1 MSETN
6 NNLKFVGDIKF
17 PTNFDVQITRPLDN
31 RLVVDSVDDLLTIAY
46 PYLGMVV
53 SIAGTSDLYV
63 LVGSDARV
71 PENWKLA
78 SGDTEALKDISE
90 VIGNPSSESE
100 EGSGLFKDIEDIR
113 RDVKKTNFSIP
124 VMSQSM
130 VDEIDADSDIDFD
143 SSDDPYI
150 FFDDGASLE
159 GEAEENSVITAKNG
173 TYLYIMMQ
181 TIRALQE
188 EVARLKNSFEFGIDS
203 YKNETT
209 AKSRVIE
216 EYSDVAAREPLW
228 GIDPGYLS
236 LVPDSQ
242 SFNTFL
248 DKGHSFKK
256 LGETGEIKV
265 DVEGQLGFDNC
276 IGRFYDGD
284 GEGNDLT
291 LYNMKDSKLITYL
304 VTDKPNI
311 KMTLWSLDDKS
322 KAEKTID
329 LSNVYTGGTV
339 EKYGYCI
346 VISRKVNLSKSSEY
360 KGKNYIYVSLINYDN
375 DKKLAEGYLNNFGT
389 LQETPF
395 YLDDRYSIH
404 YIDFDRLNLYRMKFY
419 TKFEDFSDEVIT
431 SAPNEDDYKFGAAH
445 ITIRSV
451 EDSDMLERVKSQ
463 LREDELIWNRKNKT
477 LHIKSNGEIYLIG
490 SNNTGNNTDKNMT
503 NRELIAALQSMGII
517 VNVKYKTDSNGNPTD
532 EIESLDELSLN
543 QIGDITF
550 VNEDTGKKFTFSVNA
565 EGKLVGKDKSAKTIE
580 EQLGVLND
588 LDTEVDNIRGFSSEY
603 LQRISGSDSTSIP
616 NSLNDMGLNSD
627 RLRISSFY
635 APLET
640 DDVHGCSHSFIEL
653 ENSSD
658 KDIPLTGMYLHFF
671 NGGENYDDVTK
682 VYKGGVHHLA
692 LDGVIPAGG
701 TYLIRGARHAQDGD
715 KSVFIKV
722 DSYDQEWYEN
732 KELLSFEQKV
742 VKTVP
747 SGTSVT
753 EADDNKVKL
762 PYRFCLTYGLPE
774 LKSDDTLVVKRLND
788 VTYKKADCP
797 NQIVNRRFIDSCN
810 FSSFGTI
817 AGQGNGWC
825 ATGVGITIKP
835 NSMFRLMFAL
845 DPAKQAFNGFTKNDS
860 SRVRYASA
868 NDLQVVELNKEFIGF
883 PFSDDIALISRYTP
897 KASYEHRN
905 VMTDKTQLDME
916 KPNMVSCF
924 FGIDVYKTRC
934 FNWISAGVFDEYLWV
949 RKKGESEWSAFS
961 SYKKVDE
968 DVSEGSEPIH
978 RKEFSA
984 LVNNTVYARII
995 NRFPGNN
1002 VLFTAHKCIID
1013 LPNAES
1019 DPVVYEYVVG
1029 RPDKDGNPD
1038 SNHTSDIQTFTLYP
1052 IDWEGRV
1059 YQITDQQGF
1068 HWIEYQ
1074 VWAASAKFLN
1084 ETIKKECDEIN
1095 SKESGASESDS
1106 DFVTKVFPILINT
1119 GDMTQSG
1126 ARINE
1131 WLDYYNGGK
1140 CLFNHLE
1147 QMNCVG
1153 NNDLCDVDINKL
1165 GTGNDTGKSNA
1176 HFFHYFNCYDLKDT
1190 SKTDETYKKF
1200 YDGTSLIVKAHG
1212 EAHGE
1217 TPDRYIPSFYKF
1229 ETNGVMYIMCNSEIT
1244 KTTCDK
1250 WYNLH
1255 SSDYVVNIYT
1265 GIEVK
1270 SNGEYIKSDTFTPLY
1285 ETMYRWLKDNKDN
1298 KNKKVIVAMHEM
1310 PFTVITQSSLT
1321 NKDAKFIVSTRNHP
1335 NGKDARVG
1343 SNMNQLDRA
1352 ENRGIYWCSRLLES
1366 FNCKLVIGGHKH
1378 TYALTYPIKEM
1389 YQWTTIEDSATVNW
1403 SYNNP
1408 KPMSENLSD
1417 EAGENPDYN
1426 IKWEVDDNS
1435 EYKVSTDV
1443 TVKLNSTK
1451 TPYIPKSLYDE
1462 YTQGIEFTG
1471 LFRCCTPIEI
1481 TDNPNYDG
1489 FVTYSMCQATG
1500 YKLKSNKELPSAS
1513 QVFSKLIPKTKHN
1526 PDKPNGDQL
1535 YPMYSVISFNDDCSE
1550 ADILMVRITG
1560 VFNSNGLDTFNQ
1572 VDYGKKGLSKQY
1584 LCTST
1589 TMYGAWNNSYTSE
1602 DIYLHIIF

>member
-31 RLVVDSVDDLLTIAY
+31 RLVVDKEEDLLTIAY

-188 EVARLKNSFEFGIDS
+188 EVAMLKNSFEFGIDS

-284 GEGNDLT
+284 GKGNDLT

-517 VNVKYKTDSNGNPTD
+517 VNVKYKINSNGEPTD
-532 EIESLDELSLN
+532 EIESLNELSLN

-580 EQLGVLND
+580 EELGVLND

-616 NSLNDMGLNSD
+616 NSLNDMELNSD

-671 NGGENYDDVTK
+671 NGGENYDDLNK

-701 TYLIRGARHAQDGD
+701 T
-715 KSVFIKV
+715 
-722 DSYDQEWYEN
+722 
-732 KELLSFEQKV
+732 
-742 VKTVP
+742 
-747 SGTSVT
+747 
-753 EADDNKVKL
+753 
-762 PYRFCLTYGLPE
+762 
-774 LKSDDTLVVKRLND
+774 
-788 VTYKKADCP
+788 
-797 NQIVNRRFIDSCN
+797 
-810 FSSFGTI
+810 
-817 AGQGNGWC
+817 
-825 ATGVGITIKP
+825 
-835 NSMFRLMFAL
+835 
-845 DPAKQAFNGFTKNDS
+845 
-860 SRVRYASA
+860 
-868 NDLQVVELNKEFIGF
+868 
-883 PFSDDIALISRYTP
+883 
-897 KASYEHRN
+897 
-905 VMTDKTQLDME
+905 
-916 KPNMVSCF
+916 
-924 FGIDVYKTRC
+924 
-934 FNWISAGVFDEYLWV
+934 
-949 RKKGESEWSAFS
+949 
-961 SYKKVDE
+961 
-968 DVSEGSEPIH
+968 
-978 RKEFSA
+978 
-984 LVNNTVYARII
+984 
-995 NRFPGNN
+995 
-1002 VLFTAHKCIID
+1002 
-1013 LPNAES
+1013 
-1019 DPVVYEYVVG
+1019 
-1029 RPDKDGNPD
+1029 
-1038 SNHTSDIQTFTLYP
+1038 
-1052 IDWEGRV
+1052 
-1059 YQITDQQGF
+1059 
-1068 HWIEYQ
+1068 
-1074 VWAASAKFLN
+1074 
-1084 ETIKKECDEIN
+1084 
-1095 SKESGASESDS
+1095 
-1106 DFVTKVFPILINT
+1106 
-1119 GDMTQSG
+1119 
-1126 ARINE
+1126 
-1131 WLDYYNGGK
+1131 
-1140 CLFNHLE
+1140 
-1147 QMNCVG
+1147 
-1153 NNDLCDVDINKL
+1153 
-1165 GTGNDTGKSNA
+1165 
-1176 HFFHYFNCYDLKDT
+1176 
-1190 SKTDETYKKF
+1190 
-1200 YDGTSLIVKAHG
+1200 
-1212 EAHGE
+1212 
-1217 TPDRYIPSFYKF
+1217 
-1229 ETNGVMYIMCNSEIT
+1229 
-1244 KTTCDK
+1244 
-1250 WYNLH
+1250 
-1255 SSDYVVNIYT
+1255 
-1265 GIEVK
+1265 
-1270 SNGEYIKSDTFTPLY
+1270 
-1285 ETMYRWLKDNKDN
+1285 
-1298 KNKKVIVAMHEM
+1298 
-1310 PFTVITQSSLT
+1310 
-1321 NKDAKFIVSTRNHP
+1321 
-1335 NGKDARVG
+1335 
-1343 SNMNQLDRA
+1343 
-1352 ENRGIYWCSRLLES
+1352 
-1366 FNCKLVIGGHKH
+1366 
-1378 TYALTYPIKEM
+1378 
-1389 YQWTTIEDSATVNW
+1389 
-1403 SYNNP
+1403 
-1408 KPMSENLSD
+1408 
-1417 EAGENPDYN
+1417 
-1426 IKWEVDDNS
+1426 
-1435 EYKVSTDV
+1435 
-1443 TVKLNSTK
+1443 
-1451 TPYIPKSLYDE
+1451 
-1462 YTQGIEFTG
+1462 
-1471 LFRCCTPIEI
+1471 
-1481 TDNPNYDG
+1481 
-1489 FVTYSMCQATG
+1489 
-1500 YKLKSNKELPSAS
+1500 
-1513 QVFSKLIPKTKHN
+1513 
-1526 PDKPNGDQL
+1526 
-1535 YPMYSVISFNDDCSE
+1535 
-1550 ADILMVRITG
+1550 
-1560 VFNSNGLDTFNQ
+1560 
-1572 VDYGKKGLSKQY
+1572 
-1584 LCTST
+1584 
-1589 TMYGAWNNSYTSE
+1589 
-1602 DIYLHIIF
+1602 